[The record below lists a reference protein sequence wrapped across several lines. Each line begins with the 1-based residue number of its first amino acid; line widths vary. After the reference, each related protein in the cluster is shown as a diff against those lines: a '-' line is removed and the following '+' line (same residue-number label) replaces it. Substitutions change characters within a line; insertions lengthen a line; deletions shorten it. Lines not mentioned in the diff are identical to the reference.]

1 MKKKIFKTL
10 ALASLLFPVSCTI
23 VREYY
28 PAYTVM
34 TPYGPQTVYD
44 YTMVDIDGQDYKNR
58 KAENLKQQE
67 ALLRA
72 AAKTDCVNCNCK

>member
-1 MKKKIFKTL
+1 
-10 ALASLLFPVSCTI
+10 
-23 VREYY
+23 
-28 PAYTVM
+28 M

-72 AAKTDCVNCNCK
+72 AAKTDCVNCKCK